1 MIRATLRAD
10 AVLLFAVALL
20 LLAATW
26 TELYETLDLPVADP
40 ELYAQLAGAVMLAVA
55 YLLWIAPRDVRLTQ
69 AVAASASLGNGL
81 SAAIL
86 LVWLATD
93 DVDGALLWAF
103 VPVLAA
109 FAAVEAWIAARNVA
123 MLLPPD

>member
-10 AVLLFAVALL
+10 AVLLLAVALL

-26 TELYETLDLPVADP
+26 TDLYETLDLPIADP
-40 ELYAQLAGAVMLAVA
+40 ALYAQLAGAVMLAVA

-69 AVAASASLGNGL
+69 AVAASAALGNGL

-93 DVDGALLWAF
+93 NVDGVLLWAF
-103 VPVLAA
+103 VPVLAG
-109 FAAVEAWIAARNVA
+109 FAAAEAWIAARNVA